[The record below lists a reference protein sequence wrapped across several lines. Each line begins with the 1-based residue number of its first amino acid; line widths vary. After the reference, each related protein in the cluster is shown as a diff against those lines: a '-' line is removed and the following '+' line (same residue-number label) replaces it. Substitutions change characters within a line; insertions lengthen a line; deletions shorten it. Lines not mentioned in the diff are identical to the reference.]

1 MEVEV
6 VPGMLYLIWLV
17 TTESDFARE
26 EGTCLIAYHNAA
38 LDNGGRRDKYTQAE
52 GEVGSPILGIFIG
65 LKFKVVDG
73 TVATEIV
80 LRWGQNIVGN
90 GVFFFVKILAP
101 ADTTR
106 DGLTCTRA
114 HTIDWLVTGWM
125 GRMDCMGHW
134 WDGGGTDRR

>member
-52 GEVGSPILGIFIG
+52 GEVGSPIPGVFIG
-65 LKFKVVDG
+65 LEVKVVDE
-73 TVATEIV
+73 TVAVEIL
-80 LRWGQNIVGN
+80 LRWGRNIVGS
-90 GVFFFVKILAP
+90 GVFFLKILTP
-101 ADTTR
+101 AETTR
-106 DGLTCTRA
+106 GGLTCTWA
-114 HTIDWLVTGWM
+114 HTIDWLVTSWIGQM
-125 GRMDCMGHW
+125 G
-134 WDGGGTDRR
+134 

>member
-1 MEVEV
+1 M
-6 VPGMLYLIWLV
+6 
-17 TTESDFARE
+17 
-26 EGTCLIAYHNAA
+26 
-38 LDNGGRRDKYTQAE
+38 
-52 GEVGSPILGIFIG
+52 
-65 LKFKVVDG
+65 KFKVVDG

-114 HTIDWLVTGWM
+114 HTIDWLATG
-125 GRMDCMGHW
+125 CM
-134 WDGGGTDRR
+134 